1 MASTVIKYMVNLK
14 APDVS
19 GLVGEEGDKSGSS
32 AQTNDDEEA
41 RTAQQEDITKRHKR
55 NDEEREK
62 MRDEIRKKVI

>member
-19 GLVGEEGDKSGSS
+19 GLVGEGDKSGSS

-62 MRDEIRKKVI
+62 IRDEIRKKVI